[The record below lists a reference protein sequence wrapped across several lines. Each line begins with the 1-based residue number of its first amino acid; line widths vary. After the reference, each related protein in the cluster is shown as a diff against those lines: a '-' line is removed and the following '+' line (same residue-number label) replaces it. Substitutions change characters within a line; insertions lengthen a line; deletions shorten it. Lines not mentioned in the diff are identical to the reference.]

1 MDTAGDVAFGFFIG
15 AVSGGML
22 AVLVASTAVRDNFRE
37 QAVKAGV
44 AFYSVNPETGETQFH
59 YRTPAVAP

>member
-1 MDTAGDVAFGFFIG
+1 MYDGGDVAFGFFMG
-15 AVSGGML
+15 AILGGML
-22 AVLVASTAVRDNFRE
+22 ALTVAGSSARDNFRE

-44 AFYSVNPETGETQFH
+44 AFYSVNPETGETQFQ